1 MNGKKVVNDTTSTI
15 NELEKSR
22 EKSREKILALMK
34 GNGQITTEEMAISLN
49 LSIKGIEKNIR
60 SLKKS
65 GLIERIGTDKGGYWK
80 VN

>member
-65 GLIERIGTDKGGYWK
+65 GLIERIGPDKGGYWK